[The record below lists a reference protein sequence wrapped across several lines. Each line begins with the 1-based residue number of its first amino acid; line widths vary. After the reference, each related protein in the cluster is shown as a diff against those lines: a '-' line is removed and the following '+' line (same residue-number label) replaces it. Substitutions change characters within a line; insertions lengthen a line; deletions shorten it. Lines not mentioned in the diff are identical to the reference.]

1 MNNNIL
7 IELLNKQL
15 KHIDITKKLSYNDLK
30 RISNNVSTSLF
41 DTECCLWKGYITTI
55 NKYDEDAKEH
65 AYINF
70 FYNKKKFS
78 LHRLLYI
85 NYIGELDKSEYIKFS
100 CENKGKCCNINHFY
114 KANQDN
120 QNNQDKQD
128 YQDNQNNQNNQD
140 NKNKQNNKDKQDNQ
154 HNQDNQDKQNNQDNQ
169 NNQNNKDKQIIQ
181 KKINNKNIIVG
192 FN

>member
-15 KHIDITKKLSYNDLK
+15 KNIDITKKLSYNDLK

-41 DTECCLWKGYITTI
+41 DLECCSWKGYITTI
-55 NKYDEDAKEH
+55 NKQDDEDANEH

-114 KANQDN
+114 KANNNKVNDN
-120 QNNQDKQD
+120 ENKVNN
-128 YQDNQNNQNNQD
+128 NNKVND
-140 NKNKQNNKDKQDNQ
+140 NKNDDNNLINNLINNK
-154 HNQDNQDKQNNQDNQ
+154 
-169 NNQNNKDKQIIQ
+169 
-181 KKINNKNIIVG
+181 NNKNIIVG

>member
-41 DTECCLWKGYITTI
+41 DTECCSWKGYITTI

-70 FYNKKKFS
+70 FHNKKKFS

-114 KANQDN
+114 KAKQDN
-120 QNNQDKQD
+120 KEEQEKQEEQNKQHKQDKQE
-128 YQDNQNNQNNQD
+128 
-140 NKNKQNNKDKQDNQ
+140 NKE
-154 HNQDNQDKQNNQDNQ
+154 
-169 NNQNNKDKQIIQ
+169 KQIIQ

>member
-7 IELLNKQL
+7 IELIEKQL
-15 KHIDITKKLSYNDLK
+15 KDIDLTKKLLYKDLK

-41 DTECCLWKGYITTI
+41 GSECCLWKGYITTI
-55 NKYDEDAKEH
+55 NTDSSKQDLEPNNDNLY

-70 FYNKKKFS
+70 FHNKKKFS

-100 CENKGKCCNINHFY
+100 CDNKGKCCNINHFS

-120 QNNQDKQD
+120 III
-128 YQDNQNNQNNQD
+128 
-140 NKNKQNNKDKQDNQ
+140 KNSGAYSTITIENNKKN
-154 HNQDNQDKQNNQDNQ
+154 
-169 NNQNNKDKQIIQ
+169 I
-181 KKINNKNIIVG
+181 KNIIVG
-192 FN
+192 FD

>member
-15 KHIDITKKLSYNDLK
+15 KNIDITKKLSYNDLK

-41 DTECCLWKGYITTI
+41 DLECCSWKGYITTI
-55 NKYDEDAKEH
+55 NKQDDEDANEH

-114 KANQDN
+114 KANNNKVNDN
-120 QNNQDKQD
+120 ENKVNDNENKVNDNKVNDNNNKV
-128 YQDNQNNQNNQD
+128 ND
-140 NKNKQNNKDKQDNQ
+140 NKNNDDNLINNK
-154 HNQDNQDKQNNQDNQ
+154 
-169 NNQNNKDKQIIQ
+169 
-181 KKINNKNIIVG
+181 NNKNIIVG

>member
-7 IELLNKQL
+7 IELIEKQL
-15 KHIDITKKLSYNDLK
+15 KDIDLTKKLLYNDLK

-41 DTECCLWKGYITTI
+41 DIECCLWKGYITTI
-55 NKYDEDAKEH
+55 NNDKSKCMHLDHY

-70 FYNKKKFS
+70 FHNKKKFS

-100 CENKGKCCNINHFY
+100 CDNKGKCCNINHFS

-120 QNNQDKQD
+120 VIIK
-128 YQDNQNNQNNQD
+128 
-140 NKNKQNNKDKQDNQ
+140 NKNKNENENENENENK
-154 HNQDNQDKQNNQDNQ
+154 
-169 NNQNNKDKQIIQ
+169 NKNK
-181 KKINNKNIIVG
+181 NKNIIVG
-192 FN
+192 FD

>member
-15 KHIDITKKLSYNDLK
+15 KNIDITKKLSYNDLK

-41 DTECCLWKGYITTI
+41 DLECCSWKGYITTI
-55 NKYDEDAKEH
+55 NKQDDEDANEH

-114 KANQDN
+114 KIL
-120 QNNQDKQD
+120 
-128 YQDNQNNQNNQD
+128 
-140 NKNKQNNKDKQDNQ
+140 KNDDEV
-154 HNQDNQDKQNNQDNQ
+154 
-169 NNQNNKDKQIIQ
+169 
-181 KKINNKNIIVG
+181 NKNITNKNIEIIEKKESNNIIVD
-192 FN
+192 FDI

>member
-15 KHIDITKKLSYNDLK
+15 KNIDITKKLSYNDLK

-41 DTECCLWKGYITTI
+41 DLECCSWKGYITTI
-55 NKYDEDAKEH
+55 NKQDDEEAHEH

-120 QNNQDKQD
+120 QNNNN
-128 YQDNQNNQNNQD
+128 QDNQNNNNNQDNQNNNNQNNQD
-140 NKNKQNNKDKQDNQ
+140 N
-154 HNQDNQDKQNNQDNQ
+154 
-169 NNQNNKDKQIIQ
+169 NNQNNNNQ